1 MATPVMPASLLER
14 FRQSYRDLDLFPLIS
29 AADIEAFRVD
39 YGNDTLA
46 RLEQVV
52 DDAPPGGKVIFAGH
66 RGCGKSTLLAKFGKR
81 MMQQGYFVVFFSI
94 ADVVEM
100 SAVDHINILY
110 SIAVQLLS
118 KSTERQVPIP
128 EKDKKQI
135 LNWLATTRTET
146 ATRDLTAEVGVGGDV
161 LKLVSTKLK
170 TESSFREEIKRT
182 YERRVSDL
190 VENVDRV
197 ARCVRDATKKEVLV
211 IIDDLDKLDLTLVE
225 EIYKN
230 NINALFQPNLR
241 IVFTIPISVIRD
253 IELRTILQT
262 ASGSPVQQLEVA
274 KFYNRID
281 RHDPNATPNLAKVEV
296 FTQVLRKRIA
306 EDLIEPETARK
317 IILRSGGVIRE
328 LVRLA
333 RACCSQCLLLIR
345 MEPDRQDVRIND
357 EILEAAL
364 RDLRNEFA
372 ASLGTSRY
380 QILTTTYRDAEPEEI
395 NDPEFLLLLH
405 GLYVLE
411 YRNDDVWYDVHPIVR
426 ELLKRRDLIT

>member
-1 MATPVMPASLLER
+1 M
-14 FRQSYRDLDLFPLIS
+14 
-29 AADIEAFRVD
+29 
-39 YGNDTLA
+39 
-46 RLEQVV
+46 
-52 DDAPPGGKVIFAGH
+52 
-66 RGCGKSTLLAKFGKR
+66 
-81 MMQQGYFVVFFSI
+81 
-94 ADVVEM
+94 
-100 SAVDHINILY
+100 
-110 SIAVQLLS
+110 
-118 KSTERQVPIP
+118 
-128 EKDKKQI
+128 
-135 LNWLATTRTET
+135 ATTRTET

-380 QILTTTYRDAEPEEI
+380 QILATTYRDAEPEEI